1 MNKSSLS
8 AGVESVEKK
17 NTMIT
22 AVYHIGENLS
32 KSSSQNY
39 QFSPF
44 YFFVPRKTCATNG
57 NEK

>member
-32 KSSSQNY
+32 KSSSQKL
-39 QFSPF
+39 SILTIL
-44 YFFVPRKTCATNG
+44 FFCPKKNL
-57 NEK
+57 